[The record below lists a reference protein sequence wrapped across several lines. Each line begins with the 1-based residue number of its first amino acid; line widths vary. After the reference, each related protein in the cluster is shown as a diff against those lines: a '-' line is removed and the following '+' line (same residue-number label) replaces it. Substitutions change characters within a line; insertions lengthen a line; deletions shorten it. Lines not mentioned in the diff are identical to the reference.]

1 MIYVTLSI
9 LLICFLYFLAGQIP
23 ARCFLR
29 IKADLARA
37 QNDFATLHKTNAKLK
52 QENEELKNT
61 LAATVALYDITKQIC
76 KNLDESKVFAS
87 FSAEIDKYITVQDCA
102 FIKGESL
109 PEQYKEYT
117 VLPLKIDA
125 RHIGYLAASGIAHND
140 RDKFHILAHQF
151 LLGIRRS
158 LLYEQVQGLAITDG
172 LTGVLSRRFFL
183 ERCQEELE
191 RSKQFGYNFAFLM
204 VDIDRFKDYNDRYGH
219 LVGDVILKEAA
230 RIIKGSLREIDLV
243 GRYGGEEFSI
253 VLTET
258 DCQGALFAA
267 ERIRQALESRS
278 IRAYDEDL
286 KATLSIGIA
295 AFPGNGRVMN
305 ALIEKADQALY
316 QAKQSGRNKVCVYQQ
331 T

>member
-1 MIYVTLSI
+1 MIYVTLAI
-9 LLICFLYFLAGQIP
+9 PLICFLYFLVGQIA

-29 IKADLARA
+29 IKSDLKGA
-37 QNDFATLHKTNAKLK
+37 QNDYATLHKTNAKLK

-76 KNLDESKVFAS
+76 KHLDESKVFAS

-102 FIKGESL
+102 FIKGQML
-109 PEQYKEYT
+109 PEQYKGYS

-158 LLYEQVQGLAITDG
+158 LLYEQVQELAIMDG

-204 VDIDRFKDYNDRYGH
+204 ADIDRFKEYNDRYGH

-286 KATLSIGIA
+286 TATLSIGIA

-316 QAKQSGRNKVCVYQQ
+316 QAKQSGRNKVCVYEGK
-331 T
+331 